1 MSVLVFSS
9 MSSGYSSTQAYLG
22 TVRVCACCKTQKPK
36 DTFKIF
42 EGQELCADCREDLQ
56 EERENGSISTD

>member
-56 EERENGSISTD
+56 EERENGSISTK